1 MYMKINPGGKLS
13 LEDIV
18 GRDPLVARVTQ
29 DLRVQSIIL
38 VAERRM
44 GKTHVLDKLVAAA
57 PSGWVML
64 KRDVE
69 GVRTT
74 LEFVQLVMADLHP
87 MLTKFQRFR
96 EWLNTIA
103 VDAAGIQIGPVK
115 LPNFPAKHWKQ
126 ILIDTLGHVGD
137 DTQTQFVVFLWD
149 ELPMMLQ
156 NIAKSSPHEAMELLD
171 VLRSLRQENP
181 KIRMVFTG
189 SIGLHHVVR
198 HLKEQG
204 YANAPVNDMA
214 VVEVPPLSPMDATS
228 LAKQLFS
235 DNQIAAADA
244 SIFALVAAQV
254 DGIPF
259 YIHHVMRA
267 LVDRKPGS
275 ASAVTSDEV
284 LQIVDAAI
292 RSAHDPWN
300 LKHYEDRTR
309 DYYGNNREACHALI
323 DGVATAAT
331 SMPVQTAI
339 NGAKSVVL
347 TVGQDTW
354 LELIRLLERD
364 YYLTRDGA
372 TGNLQFKFSIV
383 KRWWCWSR
391 GLTSSESSAV

>member
-1 MYMKINPGGKLS
+1 MKINPGGKLS

-18 GRDPLVARVTQ
+18 GRDLLVERILR
-29 DLRVQSIIL
+29 DLGGQSIVL

-44 GKTHVLDKLVAAA
+44 GKTHVLDKLVAAV

-87 MLTKFQRFR
+87 MLTKLAKFR
-96 EWLNTIA
+96 DWLNTIA
-103 VDAAGIQIGPVK
+103 IDAAGTQIGPVK
-115 LPNFPAKHWKQ
+115 LPNFAAKHWKQ
-126 ILIDTLGHVGD
+126 ILTDTLSHVGD
-137 DTQTQFVVFLWD
+137 APQTQLVVFLWD

-156 NIAKSSPHEAMELLD
+156 NIAKSSPQEAMELLD

-198 HLKEQG
+198 QLNEQG

-214 VVEVPPLSPMDATS
+214 VVEVPPLSPTDATD
-228 LAKQLFS
+228 LTKRLFT
-235 DNQIAAADA
+235 DNQIAAADDA
-244 SIFALVAAQV
+244 IFALVAEQV

-267 LVDRKPGS
+267 LVDRGPKSGT
-275 ASAVTSDEV
+275 AVTSDEV
-284 LQIVDAAI
+284 LRIVNAAI
-292 RSAHDPWN
+292 QSAHDPWS

-309 DYYGNNREACHALI
+309 DYYANNREACHALV
-323 DGVATAAT
+323 DSVATAAT
-331 SMPVQTAI
+331 SMSVQTAI
-339 NGAKSVVL
+339 NGAKGVVPSVDRE
-347 TVGQDTW
+347 QW

-364 YYLTRDGA
+364 YYLVRDNT
-372 TGNLQFKFSIV
+372 TGGLQFKFSIV

-391 GLTSSESSAV
+391 GLATTKPGAT